1 MNPFSGATALACALS
16 LSACATAMRGPNV
29 DFHVVTDPPGATVM
43 TDLETPDTRRERRRR
58 AELVRLGIRDE
69 LGDFDIIHFACD
81 TTPCDFELPRRS
93 NFTVHVEREGYHPA
107 TIEVTSGFGQG
118 GATKGAVGSAA
129 AATGAYVV
137 AYNVVHVAG
146 TVLSAGLAS
155 TGAVASSAAGSAATG
170 VGVLALG
177 VDVLSGA
184 MLDLRPNPL
193 VLVLIPEDQPLPE
206 DGTGL
211 IETEEEW
218 QRILE
223 ERDATPA
230 DTAETGRGGDPVG

>member
-1 MNPFSGATALACALS
+1 MNPFFGATALACVLG

-69 LGDFDIIHFACD
+69 LGDFDIAHFACD

-118 GATKGAVGSAA
+118 GATKGAAGTAA
-129 AATGAYVV
+129 AATGAYIV
-137 AYNVVHVAG
+137 AYNAVHLVGSVA
-146 TVLSAGLAS
+146 TLGLAS
-155 TGAVASSAAGSAATG
+155 TGAAASSAAGSAATG

-193 VLVLIPEDQPLPE
+193 V
-206 DGTGL
+206 
-211 IETEEEW
+211 
-218 QRILE
+218 
-223 ERDATPA
+223 
-230 DTAETGRGGDPVG
+230 